1 MFGFVTKGI
10 KKFWATLT
18 LLSVELLAVF
28 AIFFIAMFAF
38 IKIAR
43 MVFLTKNS
51 HFDAKAF
58 KYLGDH
64 VSESNTEIMQ
74 GFSLLGAHY
83 FLIPAN
89 LLLIAYF
96 LTKKRRWYS
105 LKFPVIA
112 LGSLLLM
119 FLLKAV
125 FGRQRPLVPLLDQAR
140 GLSFP
145 SGHAMMSFS
154 FYGLLIIMVYNST
167 LSLPVKSLLI
177 SMLATCIV
185 FIGVSRVYLRVHYAS
200 DVAAGYTLGLMWL
213 VLSVF
218 ILDKIETL
226 SKKKIKVEGEP
237 TPSLMQ

>member
-1 MFGFVTKGI
+1 MFGYVTKGI

-18 LLSVELLAVF
+18 LLSVELLAVVV
-28 AIFFIAMFAF
+28 IFFLALSAF
-38 IKIAR
+38 VKIAR

-51 HFDAKAF
+51 RFDTRAF
-58 KYLGDH
+58 KFLGEH
-64 VSESNTEIMQ
+64 VTETNTDIMQ
-74 GFSLLGAHY
+74 GFSFLGTHY

-96 LTKKRRWYS
+96 VAKRHRWYS
-105 LKFPVIA
+105 IKFPVIA

-154 FYGLLIIMVYNST
+154 FYGLLIIMIYNST
-167 LSLPVKSLLI
+167 LSLPIKCLLI
-177 SMLATCIV
+177 AMLATCIV
-185 FIGVSRVYLRVHYAS
+185 FIGISRVYLRVHYAS
-200 DVAAGYTLGLMWL
+200 DVAAGFTLGLMWL
-213 VLSVF
+213 ILSVF
-218 ILDKIETL
+218 ILDKIETI
-226 SKKKIKVEGEP
+226 SRKNIKVAGEP
-237 TPSLMQ
+237 HPSLLK